1 MLTSYI
7 MKWYIYIRKLIVK
20 ASRRRISLKDWV
32 TLLTAIIQLLTAIK
46 LYGGKKTNK
55 KGTPRKRPR
64 KRK

>member
-1 MLTSYI
+1 M
-7 MKWYIYIRKLIVK
+7 
-20 ASRRRISLKDWV
+20 KDWV